1 MSKNYHNF
9 YKDNSEPINEE
20 IVAEEVTEEPVIPA
34 EEDIDEPVSAPVE
47 EVKEEEPAPVVEEAP
62 KKASDI
68 YVVAKTP
75 KLNVRK
81 TPNGEV
87 VNILN
92 EGAQVT
98 IDSNFEDNDW
108 YKIKEP
114 TNGYVMKKYIQV
126 K

>member
-1 MSKNYHNF
+1 MAKNYHKF
-9 YKDNSEPINEE
+9 YNEPAESEVEDVVEE
-20 IVAEEVTEEPVIPA
+20 TVETSEEVEVPE
-34 EEDIDEPVSAPVE
+34 PVE
-47 EVKEEEPAPVVEEAP
+47 EVKEEELVPVVEEAP

-68 YVVAKTP
+68 YVVAKTS

-87 VNILN
+87 VSIIN
-92 EGAQVT
+92 EGNQVT

-108 YKIKEP
+108 YKISDP
-114 TNGYVMKKYIQV
+114 VNGYVMKKYIQV

>member
-1 MSKNYHNF
+1 MAKNYHKF
-9 YKDNSEPINEE
+9 YEENLEPIDEE
-20 IVAEEVTEEPVIPA
+20 F
-34 EEDIDEPVSAPVE
+34 VE
-47 EVKEEEPAPVVEEAP
+47 EVKEETVEETEVPEPVEEVKDEEPAPVIEEAP

-68 YVVAKTP
+68 YVVAKTS

-81 TPNGEV
+81 NPNGEV

-92 EGAQVT
+92 EGTQVVV
-98 IDSNFEDNDW
+98 DPNFEDNDW